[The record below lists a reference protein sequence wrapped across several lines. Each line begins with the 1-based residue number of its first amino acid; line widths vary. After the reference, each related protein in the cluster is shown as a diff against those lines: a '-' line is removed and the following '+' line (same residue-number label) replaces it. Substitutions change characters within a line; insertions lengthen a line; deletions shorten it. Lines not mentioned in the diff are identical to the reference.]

1 LHPTQIS
8 CISSDWRSVVAE
20 ALEEVQEVD
29 LVHFLF
35 PADTTFCE
43 ALALKHSVDF
53 TLETK
58 KRVAFFRKRKL
69 PGKTTNQKNVPAEPA
84 FPHHHD
90 DLDHLAYSGK

>member
-8 CISSDWRSVVAE
+8 CISSDWRNVVTG

-35 PADTTFCE
+35 PGDTAFCE

-69 PGKTTNQKNVPAEPA
+69 PGKLSNQKNMLPEPA
-84 FPHHHD
+84 IPHLAD
-90 DLDHLAYSGK
+90 ELDHLDYPGK